1 MPGGYAEKVRGID
14 FRIINSTSN
23 QNLCDIEGDVARV
36 RDDAV
41 AGFDA
46 PWGWV
51 LLYVLLTATSN
62 SNCRT
67 CTPILIHVHDAS
79 DQTFDSGSC
88 SRTIAARNHFF
99 FTSISSVESCDSRA
113 NCDFNLLRF
122 AKVRIADRFAMNH
135 SEIECL
141 IWFGGLNWT
150 CSEDRYEY
158 FGRYLKQRS
167 WYWNN
172 TDIEKRRLE
181 IS

>member
-99 FTSISSVESCDSRA
+99 YFDFLGRIVWFTCKLRFQSSSICQSSDSRSFR
-113 NCDFNLLRF
+113 NESFGNWMFNLIWRFELNLFRRSLRIF
-122 AKVRIADRFAMNH
+122 WTIF
-135 SEIECL
+135 ETTIL
-141 IWFGGLNWT
+141 I
-150 CSEDRYEY
+150 
-158 FGRYLKQRS
+158 LK
-167 WYWNN
+167 
-172 TDIEKRRLE
+172 
-181 IS
+181 